1 MHVKKTITLPQ
12 ELEIEVEDRLIG
24 TYYASLSDVVRD
36 GLRKILAEYKRK
48 NEIEIAISLYKDEK
62 ITLREAAAIMGVPV
76 RKALQD
82 LSEMGVYLRYGSEEL
97 EEDLE

>member
-24 TYYASLSDVVRD
+24 TYYASLSDVIRD
-36 GLRKILAEYKRK
+36 GLRKILVEYKRK
-48 NEIEIAISLYKDEK
+48 NEIEIAASLYKEEK
-62 ITLREAAAIMGVPV
+62 ITLREAAAIMGVHI
-76 RKALQD
+76 RKALQY
-82 LSEMGVYLRYGSEEL
+82 LSERDVYLRYGSEEL

>member
-36 GLRKILAEYKRK
+36 GLRKILTEYKRK
-48 NEIEIAISLYKDEK
+48 NEIEIAVSLYKEEK
-62 ITLREAAAIMGVPV
+62 ITLREAAAIMGVHI

-82 LSEMGVYLRYGSEEL
+82 LGERGVYLRYGSEEL
-97 EEDLE
+97 EEDLG

>member
-24 TYYASLSDVVRD
+24 TYYTSLSDVIRD

-48 NEIEIAISLYKDEK
+48 NEIEIAVSLYKDEK
-62 ITLREAAAIMGVPV
+62 ITLREAAAIMGVPM

-82 LSEMGVYLRYGSEEL
+82 LSERDVYLRYGSEEL

>member
-1 MHVKKTITLPQ
+1 MGSEKF
-12 ELEIEVEDRLIG
+12 
-24 TYYASLSDVVRD
+24 
-36 GLRKILAEYKRK
+36 LRSIK

-62 ITLREAAAIMGVPV
+62 IMLREAAAIMGVPV

-82 LSEMGVYLRYGSEEL
+82 LSERDVYLRYGSEEL

>member
-24 TYYASLSDVVRD
+24 TYYASLSDVIRD

-48 NEIEIAISLYKDEK
+48 NEIEIAISLYKEEK
-62 ITLREAAAIMGVPV
+62 ITLREAAAIMGVPL
-76 RKALQD
+76 RKALED
-82 LSEMGVYLRYGSEEL
+82 LSERGVYLRYGLEEL
-97 EEDLE
+97 EDDLG

>member
-24 TYYASLSDVVRD
+24 TYYASLSDVIRD

-48 NEIEIAISLYKDEK
+48 NEIEIAVLLYKDEK
-62 ITLREAAAIMGVPV
+62 ITLREAAAIMGVPM

-82 LSEMGVYLRYGSEEL
+82 LSERDVYLRYGSEEL
-97 EEDLE
+97 EEDLG

>member
-1 MHVKKTITLPQ
+1 MYVKKTITLPQ

-24 TYYASLSDVVRD
+24 TYYASLSDVIRD

-48 NEIEIAISLYKDEK
+48 NEIEIAVSLYKDEK
-62 ITLREAAAIMGVPV
+62 ITLREAAAIMGVPM

-82 LSEMGVYLRYGSEEL
+82 LSERDVYLRYGSEEL